1 MSENVST
8 SEALVQRIISDAE
21 LRAEKIVSDA
31 KSFFGSAVSRA
42 EEEAAALKQNAAV
55 SCAAQCEVIKRARA
69 TLSAIETKKTFLTA
83 KQAIVEKV
91 FSRALEKLVAI
102 SAAEYLALIDK
113 LVKNHAE
120 KGDVVVLSESA
131 PVTALEVKALPS
143 VEKLS
148 LKVEKT
154 GKFEGGIVLSGKVF
168 DKDLSFKALCEAEKE
183 KIEAEIAKKLF
194 G

>member
-1 MSENVST
+1 MSDNVSA

-21 LRAEKIVSDA
+21 AKAEMIVFDARSVSD
-31 KSFFGSAVSRA
+31 SAISRA
-42 EEEAAALKQNAAV
+42 EEEAKTLKENAARSAALQGEQIV
-55 SCAAQCEVIKRARA
+55 RARA

-83 KQAIVEKV
+83 KQAVVERV
-91 FSRALEKLVAI
+91 FSRALEKLLALKPK
-102 SAAEYLALIDK
+102 EYLALIDK
-113 LVKNHAE
+113 LVKTHAE
-120 KGDVVVLSESA
+120 DGDVIVLSESA
-131 PVTALEVKALPS
+131 PVSALEIKALPS
-143 VEKLS
+143 VKKLS

-183 KIEAEIAKKLF
+183 KTEEEIAKKLF